1 MAKEQEQSRS
11 CKIKKCV
18 IYSADGEK
26 NRDIKSL
33 VGVFNYNE
41 SIMSP
46 FIAGSIVIADSG
58 GLYNSLPIQGFEKV
72 VIEIQDALQKGPTT
86 YTLYVWKVSNRIVQD
101 KKQVYTL
108 GLISLEALINETIKV
123 QTPLTGK
130 AEAIINKLLTSE
142 LKTNK
147 KFYSQNSQF
156 EFKMLPNRRRPFD
169 IALSFRSR
177 TVPGEEKKSNSNNQS
192 SKSVSASSL
201 KGTAGYFFWESKR
214 GYNFFSVDAL
224 CAEVGEKAA
233 AGNIL
238 PPWGPYVDFPANTD
252 VSDPIFTLLST
263 EFTSE
268 LDLFTNLREGKY
280 SSLMVFF
287 NPSTGQY
294 EEYPYNMS
302 ETYKSRESLGSQVTA
317 SHTEKE
323 LGKYP
328 TRIMS
333 VILDHETWQN
343 NLEPGTP
350 YEASKNPSK
359 YADWQKHF
367 MAQSVTRFST
377 LNNQKSVV
385 VIPGNAQIC
394 AGDKIDIRLRNKVS
408 DEESKK
414 KPYDE
419 ETSGVYL
426 IEEVTHEYSQMKKD
440 GVGKFTTTLR
450 LIRDSYGMKN
460 KPSAH
465 GTK

>member
-11 CKIKKCV
+11 ANIKKCV

-26 NRDIKSL
+26 NFDIKSL
-33 VGVFNYNE
+33 VGAFNYNE

-46 FIAGSIVIADSG
+46 FIAGSLVVADSG
-58 GLYNSLPIQGFEKV
+58 GLYNDLPIQGFEKI
-72 VIEIQDALQKGPTT
+72 VIEIQDVLQKGPTT

-108 GLISLEALINETIKV
+108 GLISREALINEGTRV

-130 AEAIINKLLTSE
+130 AEAIIDKLLHSE
-142 LKTNK
+142 LKTEK
-147 KFYSQNSQF
+147 KLYSQNSQF
-156 EFKMLPNRRRPFD
+156 DFKMLPNRRRPFD
-169 IALSFRSR
+169 IACSFRPK
-177 TVPGEEKKSNSNNQS
+177 TVPKEEKKSTAGKTGLQTTSE
-192 SKSVSASSL
+192 SL
-201 KGTAGYFFWESKR
+201 KGTAGYLFWENKR

-238 PPWGPYVDFPANTD
+238 PPWGPYIDFPANTD
-252 VSDPIFTLLST
+252 VSDPVFTILSAQ
-263 EFTSE
+263 FNAE
-268 LDLFTNLREGKY
+268 LDLLTNLREGKY
-280 SSLMVFF
+280 ASLMVFF
-287 NPSTGQY
+287 NPTTGQY

-302 ETYKSRESLGSQVTA
+302 ETYKSREGLGSQETA
-317 SHTEKE
+317 SYTEKE
-323 LGKYP
+323 IGKYP

-333 VILDHETWQN
+333 VLLDHETWQN
-343 NLEPGTP
+343 NTEPGTP
-350 YEASKNPSK
+350 YEGSKNPSQ

-367 MAQSVTRFST
+367 MAQSLTRFST
-377 LNNQKSVV
+377 LKNQKGVI

-394 AGDKIDIRLRNKVS
+394 AGDKIDLRLRNKVS
-408 DEESKK
+408 DSQGTK

-426 IEEVTHEYSQMKKD
+426 IEEVTHEYVQ
-440 GVGKFTTTLR
+440 GKGAGGGRFTTTLR
-450 LIRDSYGMKN
+450 LMRDSYGIKN